1 MALWLA
7 MVTCSAEV
15 MGSNPSSDGFFG
27 VLSEK
32 KKNPVPQW
40 SVAIPL
46 YKERYGGSFGSRSW
60 SPTLLSLLNILRV
73 SVNSHNSPNDLG
85 ASFFF
90 FFFFFFKFLHV
101 LRTFFTLTLLPD
113 AMRES

>member
-1 MALWLA
+1 

-15 MGSNPSSDGFFG
+15 MGSIPSSDGFFG

-32 KKNPVPQW
+32 KILSLSGQLQYPCTKN
-40 SVAIPL
+40 
-46 YKERYGGSFGSRSW
+46 RMGGGLGSRSW
-60 SPTLLSLLNILRV
+60 SPTLLVFSISLRV

-90 FFFFFFKFLHV
+90 CFFFLFFF
-101 LRTFFTLTLLPD
+101 LLMYKPKY
-113 AMRES
+113 